1 MVLSLLLAVPPIT
14 ALVCRLLYRTR
25 RVVEVVNALGA
36 LATAALALA
45 VAANVARHG
54 ARQFAGGVFYVDA
67 LSAVML
73 AVVGVVG
80 GTAALVSIAYIR
92 HDLGERR
99 IPDGRRGVGWYYL
112 GLHMFLWTM
121 LVTVCLNNLG
131 LLWVGI
137 EATTLA
143 SALLVGFY
151 RTKAALEAAWKYI
164 ILCTVGITVALFGVL
179 LTYYASLQAAGSGAA
194 SLNWTAL
201 SQSAHGLDPTM
212 MRLAFVFVL
221 VGFGTK
227 AGFAPL
233 HTWLADAHSQA
244 PSPISAMLS
253 AVLLPCAL
261 YGILRFH
268 AITAAATGT
277 AFSSN
282 LLLAFGLL
290 SVVLAVPFIVIQR
303 DLKRLLAYSSVEHI
317 GLMAVAFGIGG
328 PFGIYAGI
336 LHLVNHAVTKALLFF
351 TAGEIGQRFGTRR
364 ISAIRGVIQTT
375 PLIGWLLLLG
385 VLAITGSPPS
395 GIFVSELTIAGAG
408 LAGNPVQVGASVMVV
423 LLLGVVFAGM
433 LFHALRL
440 IYGSPGRMAE
450 PVASAG
456 ARRSSE
462 LAWVAPLVPLLLMLV
477 VFGIVIPAP
486 VSRLFQDVAT
496 ALSPVAQSALR

>member
-1 MVLSLLLAVPPIT
+1 MLLSLLLALPPIT
-14 ALVCRLLYRTR
+14 ALVCRLLYRR
-25 RVVEVVNALGA
+25 RRTMEAVNALGA
-36 LATAALALA
+36 LATVALALG
-45 VAANVARHG
+45 VAADVARHG
-54 ARQFAGGVFYVDA
+54 AHEVAGGVFYVDA

-73 AVVGVVG
+73 AVIAIVG
-80 GTAALVSIAYIR
+80 GTAALVSISYIQ
-92 HDLGERR
+92 HDLDERL

-112 GLHMFLWTM
+112 GLHIFLWTM

-164 ILCTVGITVALFGVL
+164 ILCTVGITIALFGVL
-179 LTYYASLQAAGSGAA
+179 LTYYASLQAAGTGAA

-201 SQSAHGLDPTM
+201 SRSAQGLDPTM

-268 AITAAATGT
+268 AITLAATGT
-277 AFSSN
+277 TFSSN
-282 LLLAFGLL
+282 LLLAFGIL
-290 SVVLAVPFIVIQR
+290 SVVLAVPFIVVQR

-328 PFGIYAGI
+328 PLGIYAGI

-351 TAGEIGQRFGTRR
+351 AAGEIGQRFGTRR
-364 ISAIRGVIQTT
+364 ISAIRGVIQAS
-375 PLIGWLLLLG
+375 PLVGWLLLLG
-385 VLAITGSPPS
+385 VLAITGSPPT
-395 GIFVSELTIAGAG
+395 GIFISEFTIAGAG
-408 LAGNPVQVGASVMVV
+408 LAGDRIQVVAGVAIV

-440 IYGSPGRMAE
+440 VYGAPERIAERGAPAGGRKI
-450 PVASAG
+450 SD
-456 ARRSSE
+456 
-462 LAWVAPLVPLLLMLV
+462 LAWIAPLVPLLLLLV
-477 VFGIVIPAP
+477 LFGIVVPAP
-486 VSRLFQDVAT
+486 ISRLFEDVAT
-496 ALSPVAQSALR
+496 TLSPVTLNALR